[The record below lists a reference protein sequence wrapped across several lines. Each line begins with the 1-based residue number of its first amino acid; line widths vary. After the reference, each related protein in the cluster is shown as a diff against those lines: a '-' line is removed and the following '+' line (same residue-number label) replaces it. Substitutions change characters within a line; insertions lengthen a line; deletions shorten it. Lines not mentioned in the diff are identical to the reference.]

1 MPDEIKEAPHSDDP
15 HVDTQKG
22 DVEDKYEVFK
32 RGDGQVDFRTV
43 SWIRASVIFLKI
55 IFATG
60 VLSIPS
66 LMYELGAFPGAI
78 TVVGWSLLNTYCAL
92 VQGNFRNAYPGCH
105 SIADMAQVVGGPV
118 VKELVGALFTI
129 SYVIVAASGIIGVST
144 AFNALSLHSVCTV
157 WFSFIGTII
166 IAMCA
171 SVRKFSHIGW
181 LTWLG
186 FGSVYVA
193 VFIIVYV
200 HIHWLRIVLT
210 NQHIHSIG
218 VTVRDR
224 PAAAPQTGDFDL
236 GYRVIGNPDFTT
248 GITASAAIFVSSA
261 ATSAFLPVISE
272 MRRPKDYPKA
282 VYLSMTLVTA
292 SYLTFSLVIYAW
304 CGKWIAS
311 PSLGSA
317 GETVK
322 RIAYGI
328 ALPGLIISGCL
339 YVHVAAKYLFVRI
352 LRNSRHL
359 QANTAVHWGTWL
371 SCTIGTAAISFVLA
385 SAIPIFN
392 YVLALV
398 GSLCF
403 APLAISLPG
412 WLWVYSH
419 RNYWRGN
426 WFQVALYVFHV
437 FLILLGLFMA
447 VGGTYG
453 VVVQISKAYQDGQIS
468 SAFSCADNS

>member
-1 MPDEIKEAPHSDDP
+1 MAIHTDEIKETSPYPDDP
-15 HVDTQKG
+15 KAVETQEGEVD
-22 DVEDKYEVFK
+22 DKFEVFK
-32 RGDGQVDFRTV
+32 RGEGQVDFRTV
-43 SWIRASVIFLKI
+43 SWIRASIIFLKI

-66 LMYELGAFPGAI
+66 LMYELGAFPGAVSVI
-78 TVVGWSLLNTYCAL
+78 AWTVLNAYCAI

-105 SIADMAQVVGGPV
+105 SIVDMAQVVGGPIV
-118 VKELVGALFTI
+118 RELVGFLFTV
-129 SYVIVAASGIIGVST
+129 SYIIVAASGVIGVST
-144 AFNALSLHSVCTV
+144 AFNALSRHSICTV
-157 WFSFIGTII
+157 WFSFIAMII
-166 IAMCA
+166 ITMCA

-181 LTWLG
+181 LTWVG

-193 VFIIVYV
+193 VFIIV
-200 HIHWLRIVLT
+200 
-210 NQHIHSIG
+210 IG
-218 VTVRDR
+218 VTTRDR

-236 GYRVIGNPDFTT
+236 GYRVIGDPNFTT
-248 GITASAAIFVSSA
+248 GITASATIFVSSA

-282 VYLSMTLVTA
+282 VYLSMSLVTA

-322 RIAYGI
+322 RVAYGI
-328 ALPGLIISGCL
+328 ALPGLIVSGCL

-352 LRNSRHL
+352 LRNSSHL
-359 QANTAVHWGTWL
+359 QANTAVHWCTWL
-371 SCTIGTAAISFVLA
+371 SCTIGMSAISFVLA
-385 SAIPIFN
+385 CAIPIFN

-412 WLWVYSH
+412 WLWLYSH
-419 RNYWRGN
+419 RDYWKGN
-426 WFQVALYVFHV
+426 ALRVMLYAFHV
-437 FLILLGLFMA
+437 FLVLLGLFLA

-453 VVVQISKAYQDGQIS
+453 VVVQIKEAYADGQIE

>member
-1 MPDEIKEAPHSDDP
+1 MAAVTDDIKQAPNLPDDFTPTDTHDAQKAEIEH
-15 HVDTQKG
+15 
-22 DVEDKYEVFK
+22 EDRHEVFK
-32 RGDGQVDFRTV
+32 RLDGQVDFRTV
-43 SWIRASVIFLKI
+43 SWVRAGVIFLKI

-66 LMYELGAFPGAI
+66 LMYELGALPGAI
-78 TVVGWSLLNTYCAL
+78 NVIAWTLLNAYCAL
-92 VQGNFRNAYPGCH
+92 VQGNFRNAYSGCH
-105 SIADMAQVVGGPV
+105 SIADMANVVGGPLL
-118 VKELVGALFTI
+118 KELIGFLFTV

-144 AFNALSLHSVCTV
+144 AFNALSLHSICTV
-157 WFSFIGTII
+157 WFSFIGTVI
-166 IAMCA
+166 IAGCA

-186 FGSVYVA
+186 FASVYIA
-193 VFIIVYV
+193 V
-200 HIHWLRIVLT
+200 
-210 NQHIHSIG
+210 IG
-218 VTVRDR
+218 VTTRDR

-236 GYRVIGNPDFTT
+236 GYRVVGDPSFTT
-248 GITASAAIFVSSA
+248 GVTAAATIFVSSA

-282 VYLSMTLVTA
+282 VYMSMSLVTA

-317 GETVK
+317 GTTVK
-322 RIAYGI
+322 RVAYGI

-359 QANTAVHWGTWL
+359 QANTIVHWGTWL
-371 SCTIGTAAISFVLA
+371 SCTVGMAMISFILA
-385 SAIPIFN
+385 CAIPIFN

-412 WLWVYSH
+412 WLWLYSH
-419 RNYWRGN
+419 RDYWTGN
-426 WFQVALYVFHV
+426 LVRKTLFGLHILLV
-437 FLILLGLFMA
+437 LLGLFMA

-453 VVVQISKAYQDGQIS
+453 VIVQINQAYADGQIS
-468 SAFSCADNS
+468 SAFSCADNSGMS

>member
-1 MPDEIKEAPHSDDP
+1 MAIHTDEIKETSPYTDDP
-15 HVDTQKG
+15 KAIETQEGEVD
-22 DVEDKYEVFK
+22 DKFEVFK

-43 SWIRASVIFLKI
+43 SWIRASIIFLKI

-66 LMYELGAFPGAI
+66 LMYELGAFPGAVSVI
-78 TVVGWSLLNTYCAL
+78 AWTVLNAYCAI

-105 SIADMAQVVGGPV
+105 SIVDMAQVVGGPIV
-118 VKELVGALFTI
+118 RELVGFLFTV
-129 SYVIVAASGIIGVST
+129 SYIIVAASGVIGVST
-144 AFNALSLHSVCTV
+144 AFNALSRHSICTV
-157 WFSFIGTII
+157 WFSFIAMII
-166 IAMCA
+166 ITMCA

-181 LTWLG
+181 LTWVG

-193 VFIIVYV
+193 VFIIV
-200 HIHWLRIVLT
+200 
-210 NQHIHSIG
+210 IG
-218 VTVRDR
+218 VTTRDR

-236 GYRVIGNPDFTT
+236 GYRVIGDPNFTT
-248 GITASAAIFVSSA
+248 GITASATIFVSSA

-282 VYLSMTLVTA
+282 VYLSMSLVTA

-322 RIAYGI
+322 RVAYGI
-328 ALPGLIISGCL
+328 ALPGLIVSGCL

-359 QANTAVHWGTWL
+359 QANTAVHWCTWL
-371 SCTIGTAAISFVLA
+371 SCTIGMSAISFVLA
-385 SAIPIFN
+385 CAIPIFN

-412 WLWVYSH
+412 WLWLYSH
-419 RNYWRGN
+419 RDYWKGN
-426 WFQVALYVFHV
+426 ALRVMLYAFHV
-437 FLILLGLFMA
+437 FLVLLGLFLA

-453 VVVQISKAYQDGQIS
+453 VVVQIKEAYADGQIE

>member
-1 MPDEIKEAPHSDDP
+1 
-15 HVDTQKG
+15 
-22 DVEDKYEVFK
+22 
-32 RGDGQVDFRTV
+32 
-43 SWIRASVIFLKI
+43 
-55 IFATG
+55 
-60 VLSIPS
+60 
-66 LMYELGAFPGAI
+66 
-78 TVVGWSLLNTYCAL
+78 
-92 VQGNFRNAYPGCH
+92 
-105 SIADMAQVVGGPV
+105 
-118 VKELVGALFTI
+118 
-129 SYVIVAASGIIGVST
+129 
-144 AFNALSLHSVCTV
+144 
-157 WFSFIGTII
+157 
-166 IAMCA
+166 
-171 SVRKFSHIGW
+171 
-181 LTWLG
+181 
-186 FGSVYVA
+186 VA

-200 HIHWLRIVLT
+200 RSNPQRNNRLISPSV
-210 NQHIHSIG
+210 G

-236 GYRVIGNPDFTT
+236 GYRVIGDPSFTT
-248 GITASAAIFVSSA
+248 GITASATIFVSSA

-272 MRRPKDYPKA
+272 MRKPKDYPKA
-282 VYLSMTLVTA
+282 VYLSMSLVTA

-322 RIAYGI
+322 RVAYGV

-352 LRNSRHL
+352 LRDSRHL
-359 QANTAVHWGTWL
+359 QANTFVHWGTWL
-371 SCTIGTAAISFVLA
+371 SCTLGMAAISFVLA

-412 WLWVYSH
+412 WLWLYSH
-419 RNYWRGN
+419 RDYWRGN
-426 WFQVALYVFHV
+426 FVRVVLYGLHV
-437 FLILLGLFMA
+437 FLVLLGLFMA

-453 VVVQISKAYQDGQIS
+453 VVVQINQAYKNGEIS
-468 SAFSCADNS
+468 SAFSCADNSGS

>member
-1 MPDEIKEAPHSDDP
+1 MAADEIKEAPYTDEP
-15 HVDTQKG
+15 HVDIDTAQAE
-22 DVEDKYEVFK
+22 VEDKFEVFK

-66 LMYELGAFPGAI
+66 LMYQLGAFPGAI

-105 SIADMAQVVGGPV
+105 SIADMAQVVGGPI

-144 AFNALSLHSVCTV
+144 AFNALSLHSICTV

-186 FGSVYVA
+186 FGSVYIA
-193 VFIIVYV
+193 VFIIV
-200 HIHWLRIVLT
+200 
-210 NQHIHSIG
+210 IG

-224 PAAAPQTGDFDL
+224 PAAAPQTGDFDF

-248 GITASAAIFVSSA
+248 GITASATIFVSSA

-272 MRRPKDYPKA
+272 MRKPKDYPKA
-282 VYLSMTLVTA
+282 VYLSMSLVTA

-322 RIAYGI
+322 RVAYGI

-371 SCTIGTAAISFVLA
+371 SCTVGTAAISFVLA
-385 SAIPIFN
+385 EAIPIFN

-412 WLWVYSH
+412 WLWIYSH
-419 RNYWRGN
+419 RDYWRGN
-426 WFQVALYVFHV
+426 AVRVSLYAFHV

-453 VVVQISKAYQDGQIS
+453 VVVQINKAYRDGEIS

>member
-1 MPDEIKEAPHSDDP
+1 MAIHTDEIKETSPYPDDP
-15 HVDTQKG
+15 KAVETQEGEVD
-22 DVEDKYEVFK
+22 DKFEVFK
-32 RGDGQVDFRTV
+32 RGEGQVDFRTV
-43 SWIRASVIFLKI
+43 SWIRASIIFLKI

-66 LMYELGAFPGAI
+66 LMYELGAFPGAVSVI
-78 TVVGWSLLNTYCAL
+78 AWTVLNAYCAI

-105 SIADMAQVVGGPV
+105 SIVDMAQVVGGPIV
-118 VKELVGALFTI
+118 RELVGFLFTV
-129 SYVIVAASGIIGVST
+129 SYIIVAASGVIGVST
-144 AFNALSLHSVCTV
+144 AFNALSRHSICTV
-157 WFSFIGTII
+157 WFSFIAMII
-166 IAMCA
+166 ITMCA

-181 LTWLG
+181 LTWVG

-193 VFIIVYV
+193 VFIIV
-200 HIHWLRIVLT
+200 
-210 NQHIHSIG
+210 IG
-218 VTVRDR
+218 VTTRDR

-236 GYRVIGNPDFTT
+236 GYRVIGDPNFTT
-248 GITASAAIFVSSA
+248 GITASATIFVSSA

-282 VYLSMTLVTA
+282 VYLSMSLVTA

-322 RIAYGI
+322 RVAYGI
-328 ALPGLIISGCL
+328 ALPGLIVSGCL

-359 QANTAVHWGTWL
+359 QANTAVHWCTWL
-371 SCTIGTAAISFVLA
+371 SCTIGMSAISFVLA
-385 SAIPIFN
+385 CAIPIFN

-412 WLWVYSH
+412 WLWLYSH
-419 RNYWRGN
+419 RDYWKGN
-426 WFQVALYVFHV
+426 ALRVMLYAFHV
-437 FLILLGLFMA
+437 FLVLLGLFLA

-453 VVVQISKAYQDGQIS
+453 VVVQIKEAYADGQIE